1 MTTTLRSRLLASHLV
16 VAAVGALALAVV
28 AATVTNIA
36 FNVRLRDRPRM
47 MGGPP
52 GGGNVQTADELQA
65 ALSESLAWAL
75 TVGVLAAVITAGIA
89 AVFVARRI
97 SRPVE
102 EVRAA
107 THRMARGDFRSEI
120 PLPADAEL
128 AELASD
134 VNALGARLAETE
146 LHRTRLIGEVA
157 HELRTPLTTIRASME
172 GLIDGVVAPDPEVFA
187 RIAEEASRLHRL
199 ADDLTVLAQA
209 EEGVIP
215 LRPAAI
221 DLGAVATAASE
232 RLAAQFEDKGVA
244 LVTSG
249 LLPLPVRADPDRVT
263 QILTNLLGN
272 ALTHTPEGGTVIV
285 SGGRADGTAWVSVSD
300 SGDGIPAD
308 QIDRIF
314 ERFYRVPDA
323 SHPAGRGIG
332 LTIARGMARA
342 HGGDVTVVS
351 DGPGTG
357 AAFRLTLPV
366 EAWRRDVVRH
376 AEATNGPRGCAGLDR
391 WRATPPG

>member
-52 GGGNVQTADELQA
+52 GGGNAQTANELQA
-65 ALSESLAWAL
+65 ALSESLTWAL
-75 TVGVLAAVITAGIA
+75 IIGVLAAVVTAGVA
-89 AVFVARRI
+89 AVFVARRV

-102 EVRAA
+102 DIRAA
-107 THRMARGDFRSEI
+107 THRMARGEFRSEI

-128 AELASD
+128 AELARD

-187 RIAEEASRLHRL
+187 RVAQEASRLHRL

-215 LRPAAI
+215 LRLAAI
-221 DLGAVATAASE
+221 DLGAVATSASE

-244 LVTSG
+244 LVASG
-249 LLPLPVRADPDRVT
+249 LVPLTVRADPDRVT

-272 ALTHTPEGGTVIV
+272 ALTHTPGGGTVTV
-285 SGGRADGTAWVSVSD
+285 SGGRADGTAWIVVSD
-300 SGDGIPAD
+300 SGDGIPVD
-308 QIDRIF
+308 QVDRIF

-342 HGGDVTVVS
+342 HGGDVTATS
-351 DGPGTG
+351 DGPGAG
-357 AAFRLTLPV
+357 ATFRLTLP
-366 EAWRRDVVRH
+366 A
-376 AEATNGPRGCAGLDR
+376 
-391 WRATPPG
+391 

>member
-1 MTTTLRSRLLASHLV
+1 MTTTLRARLLASHLV
-16 VAAVGALALAVV
+16 VAAVGALALTVV

-47 MGGPP
+47 MGGQP
-52 GGGNVQTADELQA
+52 GGGNVQTANELQA

-75 TVGVLAAVITAGIA
+75 IIGSLAAVITAGIA

-97 SRPVE
+97 SQPVE
-102 EVRAA
+102 QIRAA
-107 THRMARGDFRSEI
+107 THRMARGDFHSET
-120 PLPADAEL
+120 PVPADAEL
-128 AELASD
+128 AELARD
-134 VNALGARLAETE
+134 VNALGARLAESE

-215 LRPAAI
+215 LRLAAI
-221 DLGAVATAASE
+221 DLGAVATSASE
-232 RLAAQFEDKGVA
+232 RLAPQFEDKGVA
-244 LVTSG
+244 LITPRLV
-249 LLPLPVRADPDRVT
+249 PLPVRADPDRVT

-272 ALTHTPEGGTVIV
+272 ALTHTPEGGSVTV
-285 SGGRADGTAWVSVSD
+285 SGGRGVGTAWIAVSD
-300 SGDGIPAD
+300 TGGGIAPD
-308 QIDRIF
+308 QLDRIF

-342 HGGDVTVVS
+342 HGGDVSAAS
-351 DGPGTG
+351 DGIG
-357 AAFRLTLPV
+357 AGATFRLTLP
-366 EAWRRDVVRH
+366 A
-376 AEATNGPRGCAGLDR
+376 
-391 WRATPPG
+391 

>member
-342 HGGDVTVVS
+342 HGGDVTAVS
-351 DGPGTG
+351 DGSGTG

-366 EAWRRDVVRH
+366 EACRRDVVRH